1 MPPPGLSGP
10 AQVISTGAGACAS
23 PPGPHPPGLGVE
35 GSPAVALPSA
45 EPNADIGQ
53 DIMVSILDQV
63 KLLLAQARRDSE
75 AKVKN
80 ELSSVNEVIQVL
92 DQRLDAMI
100 TQLDDAEAPQ
110 VVEQHTVAQALAKV
124 EQQWGK
130 ELGKL
135 KQELHQT
142 IFAHNHNADLMKH
155 QKESIDEIRAE
166 LEKLKP
172 PSPER
177 IKLAKAHL
185 QKTDQLLNSQQ
196 RQRRLEPLF
205 QRLAVLERRLA
216 MGWR

>member
-1 MPPPGLSGP
+1 M
-10 AQVISTGAGACAS
+10 
-23 PPGPHPPGLGVE
+23 
-35 GSPAVALPSA
+35 ALPSA
-45 EPNADIGQ
+45 EPNTDIGQ

>member
-10 AQVISTGAGACAS
+10 AQVISTGGGACAS

>member
-35 GSPAVALPSA
+35 GNHAVALPSA
-45 EPNADIGQ
+45 EPNTDIGQ